1 MVLILN
7 NFRRGCVG
15 INGLCFILKM
25 KTNYTACSVDTQK
38 VVPCGL
44 MNGNEHDGLHTDIK
58 QQCFLDF
65 LFLIFYFSLF
75 STRSSSLVLFC
86 AQTTV
91 QNRLCPVGLSS
102 IMFFSLFLLFNSE
115 SFFSKVFW
123 MIVFF
128 SDLRSLFIPA
138 SHACLPR
145 CTFSLF
151 LIFLIVYIPHKC
163 HSSFMCLK

>member
-102 IMFFSLFLLFNSE
+102 IMFFFLFSLFNSE

-128 SDLRSLFIPA
+128 QICVLYSFLHRMPVYPVAHFLY
-138 SHACLPR
+138 
-145 CTFSLF
+145 FSF
-151 LIFLIVYIPHKC
+151 S
-163 HSSFMCLK
+163 SSFTYHTRVTRLLCV

>member
-1 MVLILN
+1 
-7 NFRRGCVG
+7 
-15 INGLCFILKM
+15 M

-102 IMFFSLFLLFNSE
+102 IMFFFLFLLFNSE

-128 SDLRSLFIPA
+128 FRFAFFIH
-138 SHACLPR
+138 SCIACLFTPLHIFFISHFPHR
-145 CTFSLF
+145 LHTTQVSLVF
-151 LIFLIVYIPHKC
+151 YVFKVTVNV
-163 HSSFMCLK
+163 